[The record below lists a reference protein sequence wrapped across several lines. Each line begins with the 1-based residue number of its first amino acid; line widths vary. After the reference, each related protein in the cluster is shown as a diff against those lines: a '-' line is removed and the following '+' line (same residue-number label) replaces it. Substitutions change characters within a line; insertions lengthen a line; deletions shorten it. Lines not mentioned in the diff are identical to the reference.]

1 MKKRNLKPLIQ
12 VLKER
17 SCVVFAYLFGSRV
30 TGNMNERSDWDVAVY
45 FVEPGKRARPW
56 MALEV
61 EAELSR
67 AIGGTVQ
74 VTVLNKPLTPVFGF
88 EILRYALLLVDKDKN
103 LRTDFETRTLRSYF
117 DWQYFLKR
125 QMESEKQSLEI

>member
-1 MKKRNLKPLIQ
+1 MKKRDLKPLIQ
-12 VLKER
+12 ALKER

-30 TGNMNERSDWDVAVY
+30 MGNANERSDWDVAVY
-45 FVEPGKRARPW
+45 LIEPEKKAGRWTAF
-56 MALEV
+56 EV

-67 AIGGTVQ
+67 AIGGNVQ

-88 EILRYALLLVDKDKN
+88 EILKDSVLLVDKNKN
-103 LRTDFETRTLRSYF
+103 LRFDFENRTLRSYF

-125 QMESEKQSLEI
+125 QMESENQSLEI